1 MISNILNTLY
11 MSTVTW
17 ITLWGRNKCRCS
29 VPRSW
34 PPLCNPTDCSIP
46 VLAVP
51 NHFLVFAWV
60 HVHSINDA
68 IQPSH
73 PLSPS
78 SPSAFNLSQRSF
90 RSFSNESAFC
100 IRLPS
105 VSASVLPKSIQGW
118 FPLGLI
124 GWSPCFPR
132 NSQESS
138 SSSQFKNVN
147 SLVLSL
153 LYGPTVTSVH
163 DCWKD

>member
-1 MISNILNTLY
+1 MFI
-11 MSTVTW
+11 VTH
-17 ITLWGRNKCRCS
+17 GCS
-29 VPRSW
+29 VSKSCLTLLKPM
-34 PPLCNPTDCSIP
+34 DCSMPSFP
-46 VLAVP
+46 VPHCL
-51 NHFLVFAWV
+51 LEFAQV
-60 HVHSINDA
+60 HVHWISDA

-78 SPSAFNLSQRSF
+78 SPYAFNLSQRSF

>member
-1 MISNILNTLY
+1 MHKGCFF
-11 MSTVTW
+11 STSSPKLV
-17 ITLWGRNKCRCS
+17 IYHLIICCYQVNKSCLTLWDSMDCS
-29 VPRSW
+29 TS
-34 PPLCNPTDCSIP
+34 SIP
-46 VLAVP
+46 VLQYYLELAQT
-51 NHFLVFAWV
+51 
-60 HVHSINDA
+60 HVCWAGNA
-68 IQPSH
+68 IQSSH